1 MGLFCIFKKVQTQ
14 HMEQKQAIQTARLAG
29 LCYLLLAISGMLGFL
44 LFHGQIF
51 VKDNAAQTL
60 NNLIQKESVASTRL
74 VLELI
79 IIVSQSLAAFYFYKL
94 FVNRDAS
101 AALALLIWGTVNAVL
116 ITISAVAMS
125 AAADIAQTGTMTLQE
140 KLPLI
145 QVLSNI
151 ISHVWSVGG
160 LFFGLW
166 LLPMGYMVIKHK
178 TMPTWLGYTLL
189 LGGLGYLLQTFLKS
203 ADYQNSYLGLL
214 VVPATIGE
222 LWMIAYL
229 LVWGIRPV
237 KATA

>member
-1 MGLFCIFKKVQTQ
+1 MGLFCIFKKAQTQ
-14 HMEQKQAIQTARLAG
+14 YMEQKQASQTARLAG
-29 LCYLLLAISGMLGFL
+29 FWYLLLAISGMLGFL

-51 VKDNAAQTL
+51 VKDNPAQTI
-60 NNLIQKESVASTRL
+60 NNLLQKESVASIRL
-74 VLELI
+74 VLKLI

-94 FVNRDAS
+94 FVKRDAN

-116 ITISAVAMS
+116 ITISAISMS
-125 AAADIAQTGTMTLQE
+125 VVIDLAHNTTIALEE

-151 ISHVWSVGG
+151 VGHVWSVGG

-166 LLPMGYMVIKHK
+166 LLPMGYIVIKHK

-203 ADYQNSYLGLL
+203 AGYQNSYLGLL
-214 VVPATIGE
+214 VMPATIGE
-222 LWMIAYL
+222 LWMIVYL
-229 LVWGIRPV
+229 LIWGIRRV
-237 KATA
+237 KLRA

>member
-1 MGLFCIFKKVQTQ
+1 
-14 HMEQKQAIQTARLAG
+14 MEQQQAIRTARLAG
-29 LCYLLLAISGMLGFL
+29 LWYLLLAISGMLGFL

-51 VKDNAAQTL
+51 VKDNPAQIL
-60 NNLIQKESVASTRL
+60 NNLIQKESVASIRL
-74 VLELI
+74 VMELI

-94 FVNRDAS
+94 FVKRDAT

-116 ITISAVAMS
+116 ITISAISMSVAIDLAHNS
-125 AAADIAQTGTMTLQE
+125 TIALQE

-151 ISHVWSVGG
+151 IGEVWSVGG

-166 LLPMGYMVIKHK
+166 LLPMGYIVIKHK

-203 ADYQNSYLGLL
+203 AGYQNSNLGLL
-214 VVPATIGE
+214 VMPATIGE
-222 LWMIAYL
+222 LWMIVYL

-237 KATA
+237 KSTA

>member
-1 MGLFCIFKKVQTQ
+1 
-14 HMEQKQAIQTARLAG
+14 MEQQQAIRTARLAG
-29 LCYLLLAISGMLGFL
+29 LWYLLLAISGMLGFL

-60 NNLIQKESVASTRL
+60 NNLIQKESVASIRL
-74 VLELI
+74 VMELI

-94 FVNRDAS
+94 FATRDAT

-116 ITISAVAMS
+116 ITISAISMS
-125 AAADIAQTGTMTLQE
+125 AAIDLAHNSTIALQE

-145 QVLSNI
+145 QVLTNI
-151 ISHVWSVGG
+151 IGEVWSVGG

-166 LLPMGYMVIKHK
+166 LLPMGYIVIKHK

-203 ADYQNSYLGLL
+203 AGYQNSNLGLL
-214 VVPATIGE
+214 VMPATIGE
-222 LWMIAYL
+222 LWMIVYL

>member
-1 MGLFCIFKKVQTQ
+1 MGLFCIFKKAQTQ
-14 HMEQKQAIQTARLAG
+14 YMEQKQAIQTARLAG
-29 LCYLLLAISGMLGFL
+29 FWYLLLAISGMLGFL

-51 VKDNAAQTL
+51 VKDNPAQTI
-60 NNLIQKESVASTRL
+60 NNLLQKESVASIRL

-94 FVNRDAS
+94 FVKRDAT

-116 ITISAVAMS
+116 ITISAISMS
-125 AAADIAQTGTMTLQE
+125 VVIDLAHNTTIALEE

-151 ISHVWSVGG
+151 IGHVWSVGG

-166 LLPMGYMVIKHK
+166 LLPMGYIVIKHK

-203 ADYQNSYLGLL
+203 AGYQNSYLGLL
-214 VVPATIGE
+214 VMPATIGE
-222 LWMIAYL
+222 LWMIVYL
-229 LVWGIRPV
+229 LIWGIRRV
-237 KATA
+237 KLRA

>member
-1 MGLFCIFKKVQTQ
+1 
-14 HMEQKQAIQTARLAG
+14 MEQQQAIRTARLAG
-29 LCYLLLAISGMLGFL
+29 LWYLLLAISGMLGFL

-51 VKDNAAQTL
+51 VKDNPAQIL
-60 NNLIQKESVASTRL
+60 NNLIQKESVASIRL
-74 VLELI
+74 VMELI

-94 FVNRDAS
+94 FVNRDAT

-116 ITISAVAMS
+116 ITISAISMSVAIDLAHNS
-125 AAADIAQTGTMTLQE
+125 TIALQE

-151 ISHVWSVGG
+151 IGEVWSVGG

-166 LLPMGYMVIKHK
+166 LLPMGYIVIKHK

-203 ADYQNSYLGLL
+203 AGYQNSNLGLL
-214 VVPATIGE
+214 VMPATIGE
-222 LWMIAYL
+222 LWMIVYL

-237 KATA
+237 KSTA

>member
-1 MGLFCIFKKVQTQ
+1 
-14 HMEQKQAIQTARLAG
+14 MEQQQAIRTARLAG
-29 LCYLLLAISGMLGFL
+29 LWYLLLAISGMLGFL

-51 VKDNAAQTL
+51 VKDNPAQIL
-60 NNLIQKESVASTRL
+60 NNLIQKESVASIRL
-74 VLELI
+74 VMELI

-94 FVNRDAS
+94 FVNRDAT

-116 ITISAVAMS
+116 ITISAISMSVAIDLAHNS
-125 AAADIAQTGTMTLQE
+125 TIALQE

-151 ISHVWSVGG
+151 IGEVWSVGG

-166 LLPMGYMVIKHK
+166 LLPMGYIVIKHK

-203 ADYQNSYLGLL
+203 AGYQNSYLGLL
-214 VVPATIGE
+214 VMPATIGE
-222 LWMIAYL
+222 LWMIVYL

-237 KATA
+237 KSTA

>member
-1 MGLFCIFKKVQTQ
+1 
-14 HMEQKQAIQTARLAG
+14 MEQQQAIRTARLAG
-29 LCYLLLAISGMLGFL
+29 LWYLLLAISGMLGFL
-44 LFHGQIF
+44 LFHSQIF
-51 VKDNAAQTL
+51 VKDNPAQIL
-60 NNLIQKESVASTRL
+60 NNLIQKESVASIRL
-74 VLELI
+74 VMELI

-94 FVNRDAS
+94 FVKRDAT

-116 ITISAVAMS
+116 ITISAISMS
-125 AAADIAQTGTMTLQE
+125 VVIDLAHNSTIALQE

-151 ISHVWSVGG
+151 IGEVWSVGG

-166 LLPMGYMVIKHK
+166 LLPMGYIVIKHK

-203 ADYQNSYLGLL
+203 AGYQNSYLGLL
-214 VVPATIGE
+214 VMPATIGE
-222 LWMIAYL
+222 LWMIVYL

-237 KATA
+237 KSTA

>member
-1 MGLFCIFKKVQTQ
+1 
-14 HMEQKQAIQTARLAG
+14 MEQKQAIQTARLAG

-60 NNLIQKESVASTRL
+60 NNLIQKVSVASIRL
-74 VLELI
+74 VMELI

-94 FVNRDAS
+94 FANRDAT
-101 AALALLIWGTVNAVL
+101 AALALLIWGTVNAVF
-116 ITISAVAMS
+116 ISISAISMCVAVDLAHNTS
-125 AAADIAQTGTMTLQE
+125 LAVQD

-145 QVLSNI
+145 QLLSNI
-151 ISHVWSVGG
+151 IGQAWSVGG

-178 TMPTWLGYTLL
+178 TTPTWLGYTLL
-189 LGGLGYLLQTFLKS
+189 LGGMGYLLQTFLKS
-203 ADYQNSYLGLL
+203 AGYQNSYLGLL
-214 VVPATIGE
+214 VMPATIGE
-222 LWMIAYL
+222 LWMIVYL
-229 LVWGIRPV
+229 LIWGIRPV